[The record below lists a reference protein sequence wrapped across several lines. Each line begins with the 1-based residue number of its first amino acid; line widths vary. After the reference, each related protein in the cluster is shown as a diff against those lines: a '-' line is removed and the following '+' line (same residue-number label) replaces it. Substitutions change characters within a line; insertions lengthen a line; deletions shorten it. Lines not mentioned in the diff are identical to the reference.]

1 MKKLL
6 WTFFLAALL
15 AAPLAE
21 VAATPPAG
29 QPAPARVDAAAP
41 DAQAA
46 TPEVRVKAEVRVI
59 LAKKGPAHVD
69 PRLDD
74 AKDYLT
80 RGLGSRFTS
89 FDLLVSQTLELVPKQ
104 VGSVEVPGGDAI
116 DLTFLGV
123 QEGYLRF
130 KARFQDLTVRVKLY
144 EGGVFIQAGRKHGDG
159 VLVFL
164 VGARSL

>member
-1 MKKLL
+1 MRRL
-6 WTFFLAALL
+6 ALL
-15 AAPLAE
+15 ALLCG
-21 VAATPPAG
+21 VLGATPARSAPAEG
-29 QPAPARVDAAAP
+29 APARTEPAPEVQPSAP
-41 DAQAA
+41 DK
-46 TPEVRVKAEVRVI
+46 RVKAEVRVI

-80 RGLGSRFTS
+80 RGLGSRFAS
-89 FDLLVSQTLELVPKQ
+89 FDLLASQVLDLGPKQ
-104 VGSVEVPGGDAI
+104 MGTVAVPGGDVV

-144 EGGVFIQAGRKHGDG
+144 EGGVFIQAGRKLGDG

-164 VGARSL
+164 IGARSQ

>member
-1 MKKLL
+1 MTGRLL
-6 WTFFLAALL
+6 CVAMTLL
-15 AAPLAE
+15 LLLLPLASRQLCAE
-21 VAATPPAG
+21 G
-29 QPAPARVDAAAP
+29 QAPQVRAEAAP
-41 DAQAA
+41 DVQQA
-46 TPEVRVKAEVRVI
+46 PDKRVKVEVRVI
-59 LAKKGPAHVD
+59 VARKGPARVD

-80 RGLGSRFTS
+80 RGLGSRFTG
-89 FDLLVSQTLELVPKQ
+89 FDLLVSQVLELGPKQ
-104 VGSVEVPGGDAI
+104 LGTVEVPGGESI

-144 EGGVFIQAGRKHGDG
+144 EGGVFIQAGRKLGDG

-164 VGARSL
+164 IGARSQ

>member
-1 MKKLL
+1 MKKLTWPIL
-6 WTFFLAALL
+6 LAALL
-15 AAPLAE
+15 VLPFGASAAD
-21 VAATPPAG
+21 PAS
-29 QPAPARVDAAAP
+29 APVRSEAAP
-41 DAQAA
+41 DVQPAA
-46 TPEVRVKAEVRVI
+46 PPMRVKAEVRVI

-69 PRLDD
+69 ARLDD
-74 AKDYLT
+74 AKEYLT

-89 FDLLVSQTLELVPKQ
+89 FDLLASQTLELAPKQ
-104 VGSVEVPGGDAI
+104 VGSVDVPGGDAI
-116 DLTFLGV
+116 ALTFLGV